1 MRLKNKLSICLLS
14 LFLSSNIFAQ
24 SSRLEERLNKRILK
38 NENQDIYA
46 LLIAGTNIEDT
57 AKLLAETSY
66 RHLMSISNFYKSL
79 ISLNINPENLFILDE
94 KGDKDKENT
103 MPFYPVDG
111 ISNHEN
117 IEKTLNYL
125 SSKIDKNDIFL
136 LFLTGHGRNNSIKY
150 YNHGFLLNEIIV
162 EDSMMDRKFI
172 IGEKELYGE
181 ELNNYLNCLSPK
193 IGIIVGDFCYSGFLQ
208 DDLFRSNFIVIS
220 SAGKNEIADGFNGQT
235 FGFYF
240 AEGLKLNSSIG
251 KVFDYAR
258 NKHEEKY
265 HGKRRWRMN
274 HTPIIH
280 SLLNPDFIKIR

>member
-172 IGEKELYGE
+172 IGDKELYGE

>member
-172 IGEKELYGE
+172 IGDKELYGE

-258 NKHEEKY
+258 NKHKEKY
-265 HGKRRWRMN
+265 HGKRRWGMN

>member
-38 NENQDIYA
+38 YENQDIYA

-172 IGEKELYGE
+172 IGDKELYGE